1 MCVGSIATLAEAW
14 DVDGA
19 RVGRLTDGCVVSLSF
34 VPDAEPGA
42 DLLLHLGIPV
52 EILDPETARDALE
65 LRSAAGEGGTRGPI
79 VRGGSHSPSS
89 PR

>member
-1 MCVGSIATLAEAW
+1 MCVGSIAQLEEAW
-14 DVDGA
+14 EKDGV
-19 RVGRLTDGCVVSLSF
+19 RVGRLADGCVVSLSF

-52 EILDPETARDALE
+52 EILDPETARDALA
-65 LRSAAGEGGTRGPI
+65 LRSVVEEGG
-79 VRGGSHSPSS
+79 